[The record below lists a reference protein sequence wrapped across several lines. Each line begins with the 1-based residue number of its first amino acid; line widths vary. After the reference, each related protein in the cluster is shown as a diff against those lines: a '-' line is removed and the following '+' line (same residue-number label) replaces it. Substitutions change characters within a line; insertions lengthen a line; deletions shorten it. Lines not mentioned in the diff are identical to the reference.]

1 MAAIH
6 SPVEAVHSSN
16 EDMDPLMPHSI
27 GESCLPGASP
37 SDQLKIG
44 FFKTD
49 RATQTDV
56 SDILELKEL
65 STAVETLVKEIMIL
79 KNRVESNI
87 LILEA
92 DYQMKLEEQCTHL
105 YQRMNDHNSYLK
117 NKYLQ
122 RIEVLRN
129 SFRQQLANAIAKI
142 NAECTIP
149 QFSDL
154 NIIKAVWD
162 YTEKWKQARK
172 LKCAEEPWQVFQDA
186 WNNLPAD
193 ILIILHDSVL
203 KRTDAVLKAK
213 DSHAKYV
220 YCLQLFIKYCT
231 ELSKKN
237 KTTHEDSITTL
248 SALKQKDLLIS
259 SLKERL
265 EEYENSRQTDMI
277 NFDLKNEFEKEKL
290 IEENQ
295 GLKEQINSLV
305 QDAEN
310 MSKTIILKEMQI
322 DELGNTSRLNSRGKA
337 MKVKG
342 SAQDSELVALK
353 EKSENTEQKMQKLFQ
368 SEEYLKKAL
377 QNEKLKGKQMLELQK
392 LQMEKMLHVT
402 LLKMEESEQASRELS
417 ESLKEKETQL
427 IHQMEIASLLK
438 QVPIVEKEAHPV
450 EETEPVN
457 SDEIIEELKSL
468 RKKDREQ
475 RKIIEDLNKQR
486 DRSNRIWE
494 KKFAILKQSYHA
506 IKDEMYLRC
515 SLQRQAP
522 SLHCAFTHNI
532 IGEFPWIDFRAKNNF
547 SPYFPLPQIG
557 SQSAPQTAQ
566 REHKMDRAPSAPEAV
581 NLR

>member
-1 MAAIH
+1 
-6 SPVEAVHSSN
+6 
-16 EDMDPLMPHSI
+16 MDPLMSHSI

-37 SDQLKIG
+37 SDRLKIG

-56 SDILELKEL
+56 SEILELKEL
-65 STAVETLVKEIMIL
+65 STAVETLVKEITIL
-79 KNRVESNI
+79 RNRVESNI

-122 RIEVLRN
+122 RTEVLRN

-142 NAECTIP
+142 NAECT
-149 QFSDL
+149 
-154 NIIKAVWD
+154 
-162 YTEKWKQARK
+162 
-172 LKCAEEPWQVFQDA
+172 
-186 WNNLPAD
+186 
-193 ILIILHDSVL
+193 
-203 KRTDAVLKAK
+203 
-213 DSHAKYV
+213 
-220 YCLQLFIKYCT
+220 KYCT
-231 ELSKKN
+231 ELNKKN

-259 SLKERL
+259 SLKGRL

-277 NFDLKNEFEKEKL
+277 NFNLKNESEKEQL

-295 GLKEQINSLV
+295 GLKEQISSLV

-310 MSKTIILKEMQI
+310 MSKTIILNEMQI
-322 DELGNTSRLNSRGKA
+322 DKL
-337 MKVKG
+337 
-342 SAQDSELVALK
+342 DSELVVLK
-353 EKSENTEQKMQKLFQ
+353 EQSANTEWEMQKLLQ

-377 QNEKLKGKQMLELQK
+377 ENEKQKGKQMLELQK
-392 LQMEKMLHVT
+392 LQMEKALQVT
-402 LLKMEESEQASRELS
+402 LLKMEESERASRELS

-427 IHQMEIASLLK
+427 IHQMETSSLLK
-438 QVPIVEKEAHPV
+438 QVSIVEKE
-450 EETEPVN
+450 TKPVN

-468 RKKDREQ
+468 RKRDKEQ
-475 RKIIEDLNKQR
+475 RKTIEDLNKQR

-522 SLHCAFTHNI
+522 SLHCAFTHNV
-532 IGEFPWIDFRAKNNF
+532 IGESPWIDSQAKNNF
-547 SPYFPLPQIG
+547 SSYFPLPQIG
-557 SQSAPQTAQ
+557 SQSTPQTAQ
-566 REHKMDRAPSAPEAV
+566 REHKMDRAPSAPGAV
-581 NLR
+581 NLRSPDNLC

>member
-1 MAAIH
+1 MAATH
-6 SPVEAVHSSN
+6 SPVESVHSSN
-16 EDMDPLMPHSI
+16 EDMDPLMSHSI

-37 SDQLKIG
+37 SDRLKIG

-56 SDILELKEL
+56 SEILELKEL
-65 STAVETLVKEIMIL
+65 STAVETLMKEITIL

-87 LILEA
+87 LTLEA

-142 NAECTIP
+142 NAECT
-149 QFSDL
+149 
-154 NIIKAVWD
+154 
-162 YTEKWKQARK
+162 
-172 LKCAEEPWQVFQDA
+172 
-186 WNNLPAD
+186 
-193 ILIILHDSVL
+193 
-203 KRTDAVLKAK
+203 
-213 DSHAKYV
+213 
-220 YCLQLFIKYCT
+220 KYCT
-231 ELSKKN
+231 ELNKKN
-237 KTTHEDSITTL
+237 KITHEDSITTL

-259 SLKERL
+259 SLKGRL
-265 EEYENSRQTDMI
+265 EEYENSRQTDMVRI
-277 NFDLKNEFEKEKL
+277 NIDASLRDWEQL

-295 GLKEQINSLV
+295 ALKEQISSLV
-305 QDAEN
+305 QDAKN
-310 MSKTIILKEMQI
+310 MSKTIILEEMQI
-322 DELGNTSRLNSRGKA
+322 DKLDN
-337 MKVKG
+337 
-342 SAQDSELVALK
+342 ELVVLK
-353 EKSENTEQKMQKLFQ
+353 EQSADTEWKMQKLLQ

-377 QNEKLKGKQMLELQK
+377 ENEKQKGKQMLELQK

-427 IHQMEIASLLK
+427 IHQMETSSLLK
-438 QVPIVEKEAHPV
+438 QVPIVEKE
-450 EETEPVN
+450 TKPVN
-457 SDEIIEELKSL
+457 NDEIIEELKSL

-532 IGEFPWIDFRAKNNF
+532 IGESPWIDFQAKNNF
-547 SPYFPLPQIG
+547 SSYFPLPQIG

-566 REHKMDRAPSAPEAV
+566 REHKMDKAPSAPGAA
-581 NLR
+581 NLRSPDNLC